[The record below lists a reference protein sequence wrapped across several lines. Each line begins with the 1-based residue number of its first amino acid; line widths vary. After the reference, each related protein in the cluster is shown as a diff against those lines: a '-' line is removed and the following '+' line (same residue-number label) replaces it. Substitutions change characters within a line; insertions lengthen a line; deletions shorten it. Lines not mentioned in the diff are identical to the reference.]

1 MNPRSRGFTL
11 IELLIALM
19 IFSVLG
25 FTVTSRISEIVQQ
38 SYSLERRTA
47 AQWVADNQVN
57 ALHIESRNQRE
68 PVAEGR
74 RSERVL
80 LARRDWQVDY
90 QVVSTS
96 DPGLKRVELEVFELL
111 DDGTKAGPLHSAI
124 AFVGEH

>member
-1 MNPRSRGFTL
+1 MDPRSRGFTL

-68 PVAEGR
+68 PVSEGR

-111 DDGTKAGPLHSAI
+111 DDWH
-124 AFVGEH
+124 

>member
-1 MNPRSRGFTL
+1 MNSRTQGFTL

-19 IFSVLG
+19 IFAVLG

-38 SYSLERRTA
+38 SFTLERRTA

-57 ALHIESRNQRE
+57 ALLIASRKPGE
-68 PVAEGR
+68 PLSEGR

-90 QVVSTS
+90 QILGTA
-96 DPGLKRVELEVFELL
+96 DPGLKRVELEIYELL
-111 DDGTKAGPLHSAI
+111 ENGNKFGPVHQSI
-124 AFVGEH
+124 AFVGQH

>member
-1 MNPRSRGFTL
+1 MNPKPRGFTL

-38 SYSLERRTA
+38 SYSLERRAA

-57 ALHIESRNQRE
+57 ALHIESRNLRE
-68 PVAEGR
+68 PVSEGR

-80 LARRDWQVDY
+80 LARRDWQVDF

-111 DDGTKAGPLHSAI
+111 DDGTKFGPLHSAI